1 MVRCSEHSLISPIPV
16 EQAATVSVV
25 VVTSIVSGPGWV
37 DQSVNRIRGFY
48 PLSVERYLNA
58 AVGDLA
64 PSVTTVTNVARSYC
78 LHGLVMSET
87 HRRQLDLASA
97 QTLLRRAEVVMSL
110 ATIAHAGTSE
120 HPTWMPD
127 PHGAA
132 QLRMA
137 WDRGPVSMVEV
148 TGGGP
153 AAYTANPWGFRNPYV
168 GAETRLGILDRS
180 GLDTAGGYSD
190 PDVRPPLSD
199 ALRLAS
205 EWESVSVEDAKAA
218 GHLCICRSLASSD
231 GAWLA
236 ARLTGDATL
245 PDKVAGTIAATMALV
260 AEALLHGEIGS
271 ETDLADFIRFDP
283 RVSSEPALARSPVAA
298 RWRGVALRHLA
309 VLAWRELWALL
320 SDRAGESGGFL
331 PVSELQ
337 DCLADVA
344 PRLSVGAFLAG
355 LPDSVHGT
363 EPVNGEGGC
372 AGQDL
377 AEPIVHLARILLSG
391 RRAAELAGE
400 VQFGYLGEPGDRD
413 RAQELAPL
421 WVGHTS
427 ERWEGRQLPDFC
439 SYLVKLLL
447 DRSQRVALDKAG
459 FRQGRFVLPARVLVR
474 DGFVEWRD
482 TEGAGNPP
490 LRLERILHIGRQVG
504 LFARDEGRRWTL
516 GERGD
521 LLAG

>member
-1 MVRCSEHSLISPIPV
+1 MSLEPGSVRR
-16 EQAATVSVV
+16 
-25 VVTSIVSGPGWV
+25 VTSTVSGPGWV

-48 PLSVERYLNA
+48 PLSVERYLNG
-58 AVGDLA
+58 AVAYLA

-78 LHGLVMSET
+78 LHGLVMSEA
-87 HRRQLDLASA
+87 HRREMDLESTK
-97 QTLLRRAEVVMSL
+97 TLLRRAEVVMSL
-110 ATIAHAGTSE
+110 ATIAHAETSD

-127 PHGAA
+127 PHGAG
-132 QLRMA
+132 QLRAA
-137 WDRGPVSMVEV
+137 WEQGPVSMTEV
-148 TGGGP
+148 TGSGP

-168 GAETRLGILDRS
+168 GSEIRLGILHRS
-180 GLDTAGGYSD
+180 GVDISGGYSD
-190 PDVRPPLSD
+190 PDVRPALSD

-205 EWESVSVEDAKAA
+205 DWEVVSPADAEAV
-218 GHLCICRSLASSD
+218 GHLCICRSLTSSD

-236 ARLTGDATL
+236 GRLTGDATL
-245 PDKVAGTIAATMALV
+245 PTKVAGTIAATMSLVSHALN
-260 AEALLHGEIGS
+260 HGEIRS
-271 ETDLADFIRFDP
+271 ETDLADFVRFDP
-283 RVSSEPALARSPVAA
+283 RVSTEPVLARSPVAA

-331 PVSELQ
+331 PVSDLQ
-337 DCLADVA
+337 DWLADAA
-344 PRLSVGAFLAG
+344 PKLPVRAFLAG
-355 LPDSVHGT
+355 LPRTVHGI

-377 AEPIVHLARILLSG
+377 AEPIVRLARILLSG
-391 RRAAELAGE
+391 RRASELAGE
-400 VQFGYLGEPGDRD
+400 VRFGYLGEPGDPD

-421 WVGHTS
+421 WVGHTTD
-427 ERWEGRQLPDFC
+427 RWEDRQLPDFC

-504 LFARDEGRRWTL
+504 LFARAEGHQWTL

-521 LLAG
+521 LIDS